1 MKKYKAI
8 RGKIKLYY
16 DEAGN
21 LQVEAKGAAKRVLEA
36 EAERQAERDRQAR
49 MESRNAEIQSYETRY
64 RKAPN
69 HAPVSENASPAASD
83 AQKDMPIEH
92 GAVPETSP
100 LLDGESPKHTDSA
113 L

>member
-36 EAERQAERDRQAR
+36 EVERQAERDRQAR
-49 MESRNAEIQSYETRY
+49 MESRNAEIQSFEVRY
-64 RKAPN
+64 KK
-69 HAPVSENASPAASD
+69 SPAGKPISEDTLPSQSD
-83 AQKDMPIEH
+83 AEKDLPIEH
-92 GAVPETSP
+92 GTVVESSP
-100 LLDGESPKHTDSA
+100 LLQGHSA
-113 L
+113 